1 MHIKTLLCHI
11 GLAMA
16 VLCWKDWRRILM
28 ENNGFSCKIGVHLWF
43 IIFEEKQSQADTR
56 LMEEDC
62 CNSFICMPV
71 DSLAAQQQHQIM
83 LLVHAGSLK

>member
-1 MHIKTLLCHI
+1 
-11 GLAMA
+11 
-16 VLCWKDWRRILM
+16 M

-43 IIFEEKQSQADTR
+43 IIFEEKQSRADTR

-71 DSLAAQQQHQIM
+71 DSLAAHQQHHIM